1 MLAQRECD
9 IVGPNKC
16 SSDCINSFRRNHG
29 FDRCRGFQYFKEGRR
44 EDLGM
49 KFSDGGIHGGEWRR
63 NHQRGRVW
71 MRVEQFS
78 LDDVMVSFFHGHGEK
93 DMTEGGVNESGGN
106 VSYESMKT
114 MKMKER

>member
-1 MLAQRECD
+1 
-9 IVGPNKC
+9 
-16 SSDCINSFRRNHG
+16 
-29 FDRCRGFQYFKEGRR
+29 
-44 EDLGM
+44 
-49 KFSDGGIHGGEWRR
+49 
-63 NHQRGRVW
+63 